1 LGLCENACIPFSA
14 IGFIVQLI
22 RSSII
27 VALDRKMSNAICNIQ
42 NFGKMSGFFSSS
54 HQHQASKNTA

>member
-1 LGLCENACIPFSA
+1 M
-14 IGFIVQLI
+14 GFIVQLI

-27 VALDRKMSNAICNIQ
+27 VALDRKMSNAISNIQ

-54 HQHQASKNTA
+54 HQHQAS